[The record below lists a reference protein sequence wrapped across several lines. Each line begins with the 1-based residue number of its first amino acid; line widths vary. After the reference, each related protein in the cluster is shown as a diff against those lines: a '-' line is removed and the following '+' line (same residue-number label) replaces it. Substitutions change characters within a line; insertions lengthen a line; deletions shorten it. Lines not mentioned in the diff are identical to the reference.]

1 MKSIILSMVAA
12 SAIALSAPVY
22 ASDPCASVLCLYGK
36 AIGSGGGS
44 ECKSA
49 EKDFFNIIKK
59 KKGSIR
65 WSKTFDARK
74 AFLNQCTT
82 ADPAAISK
90 IMSKF
95 GRSGVNHEKLIIIP
109 TTLLLNACS
118 HAPEPAQAK
127 GGWYELNTTIEQVRA
142 DTYYN
147 GVILQQPV
155 SQPNSTVQ
163 YSNDNYLKRKP

>member
-1 MKSIILSMVAA
+1 MKSTILLMVAATAALRQGCADSRTHPVPETPLSKIMLSMIAA

-95 GRSGVNHEKLIIIP
+95 GRSWG
-109 TTLLLNACS
+109 
-118 HAPEPAQAK
+118 
-127 GGWYELNTTIEQVRA
+127 
-142 DTYYN
+142 
-147 GVILQQPV
+147 
-155 SQPNSTVQ
+155 
-163 YSNDNYLKRKP
+163 

>member
-1 MKSIILSMVAA
+1 MLSMIAA

-22 ASDPCASVLCLYGK
+22 ASNPCASVLCLYGK

-74 AFLNQCTT
+74 AFLNQCAT

-95 GRSGVNHEKLIIIP
+95 GRSWG
-109 TTLLLNACS
+109 
-118 HAPEPAQAK
+118 
-127 GGWYELNTTIEQVRA
+127 
-142 DTYYN
+142 
-147 GVILQQPV
+147 
-155 SQPNSTVQ
+155 
-163 YSNDNYLKRKP
+163 

>member
-22 ASDPCASVLCLYGK
+22 ASNPCAPFFVCTVKLSVAAAGANAK
-36 AIGSGGGS
+36 APKRTSLISS
-44 ECKSA
+44 
-49 EKDFFNIIKK
+49 KK
-59 KKGSIR
+59 KKGFIR

-95 GRSGVNHEKLIIIP
+95 GRSWG
-109 TTLLLNACS
+109 
-118 HAPEPAQAK
+118 
-127 GGWYELNTTIEQVRA
+127 
-142 DTYYN
+142 
-147 GVILQQPV
+147 
-155 SQPNSTVQ
+155 
-163 YSNDNYLKRKP
+163 

>member
-1 MKSIILSMVAA
+1 MKSTILLMVAATAALRPGCADSRTHPAPETPLSKIMLSMIAA

-95 GRSGVNHEKLIIIP
+95 GRSWG
-109 TTLLLNACS
+109 
-118 HAPEPAQAK
+118 
-127 GGWYELNTTIEQVRA
+127 
-142 DTYYN
+142 
-147 GVILQQPV
+147 
-155 SQPNSTVQ
+155 
-163 YSNDNYLKRKP
+163 

>member
-49 EKDFFNIIKK
+49 EK
-59 KKGSIR
+59 
-65 WSKTFDARK
+65 A
-74 AFLNQCTT
+74 
-82 ADPAAISK
+82 PAAISK

-95 GRSGVNHEKLIIIP
+95 GRSWG
-109 TTLLLNACS
+109 
-118 HAPEPAQAK
+118 
-127 GGWYELNTTIEQVRA
+127 
-142 DTYYN
+142 
-147 GVILQQPV
+147 
-155 SQPNSTVQ
+155 
-163 YSNDNYLKRKP
+163 

>member
-1 MKSIILSMVAA
+1 MEEHHEIHHFIDGCRKCYRTHC
-12 SAIALSAPVY
+12 PVY

-95 GRSGVNHEKLIIIP
+95 GRSWG
-109 TTLLLNACS
+109 
-118 HAPEPAQAK
+118 
-127 GGWYELNTTIEQVRA
+127 
-142 DTYYN
+142 
-147 GVILQQPV
+147 
-155 SQPNSTVQ
+155 
-163 YSNDNYLKRKP
+163 

>member
-12 SAIALSAPVY
+12 SAIALSPPVY

-95 GRSGVNHEKLIIIP
+95 GRSWG
-109 TTLLLNACS
+109 
-118 HAPEPAQAK
+118 
-127 GGWYELNTTIEQVRA
+127 
-142 DTYYN
+142 
-147 GVILQQPV
+147 
-155 SQPNSTVQ
+155 
-163 YSNDNYLKRKP
+163 